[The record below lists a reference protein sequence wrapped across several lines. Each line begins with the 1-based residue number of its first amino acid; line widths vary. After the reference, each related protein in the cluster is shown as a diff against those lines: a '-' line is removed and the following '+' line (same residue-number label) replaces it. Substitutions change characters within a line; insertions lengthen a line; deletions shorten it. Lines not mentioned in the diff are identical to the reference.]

1 MVHHPAHLAG
11 DDVDLGDPVDLVAEK
26 LHPDG
31 VVVGVGQMDLQ
42 GISPH
47 PEAVAVKA
55 DVVALVL
62 DLHQLAADLV
72 PVPYLAGA
80 QGDHHVGI
88 VDRVAQGVD
97 AGDAGHDD
105 HIPPLKQGRGGR
117 VAQPVQFTVH
127 IGVFFNIGIG
137 GGNIG
142 LRLVVIVVGDE
153 KLHGVVGEK
162 LPELRAKLGGQGF
175 VVGQNQGG
183 PLHFLDDVGHGES
196 FA

>member
-1 MVHHPAHLAG
+1 M
-11 DDVDLGDPVDLVAEK
+11 
-26 LHPDG
+26 
-31 VVVGVGQMDLQ
+31 
-42 GISPH
+42 
-47 PEAVAVKA
+47 
-55 DVVALVL
+55 
-62 DLHQLAADLV
+62 
-72 PVPYLAGA
+72 
-80 QGDHHVGI
+80 
-88 VDRVAQGVD
+88 
-97 AGDAGHDD
+97 
-105 HIPPLKQGRGGR
+105 
-117 VAQPVQFTVH
+117 AQPVQFTVH